1 MSGYSLWE
9 LDIRELIRDFTEREL
24 SAASATEFLEGLGLG
39 RVDIHSSPMSA
50 EKLLM
55 VYSHSD
61 YAFTTDDLTW
71 LSSAH
76 TILSGD
82 CENGLRVYVVELH
95 CDLDDYYI
103 NCAAIIKLVN
113 TTIPNTNL
121 FLFKI
126 ENAVALGAA
135 RSLNNPENDNSFCV
149 TGLITKDIF
158 FDYLEFFDELADSS
172 PNEIPWVI
180 MRHSPQEEGAL
191 SRGYDQSRAPNP
203 DYLTFL
209 DEVESFYGESAERER
224 KRFYGG
230 LEEQTNARES
240 YKDTSKQLA
249 MVARK
254 DESTSYDVLEQA
266 EEAERK
272 AAQHIRESA
281 NTENEAAETADFA
294 YPDADSLLQ
303 ELLRKG
309 FSTEGKE

>member
-1 MSGYSLWE
+1 M
-9 LDIRELIRDFTEREL
+9 
-24 SAASATEFLEGLGLG
+24 
-39 RVDIHSSPMSA
+39 
-50 EKLLM
+50 
-55 VYSHSD
+55 
-61 YAFTTDDLTW
+61 
-71 LSSAH
+71 
-76 TILSGD
+76 
-82 CENGLRVYVVELH
+82 
-95 CDLDDYYI
+95 
-103 NCAAIIKLVN
+103 
-113 TTIPNTNL
+113 
-121 FLFKI
+121 
-126 ENAVALGAA
+126 
-135 RSLNNPENDNSFCV
+135 
-149 TGLITKDIF
+149 
-158 FDYLEFFDELADSS
+158 
-172 PNEIPWVI
+172 
-180 MRHSPQEEGAL
+180 
-191 SRGYDQSRAPNP
+191 
-203 DYLTFL
+203 TFL